1 MIRAVGVRQ
10 RRRPPDPIFDRSGV
24 VPKPPWRELA
34 ADIGALAFE
43 LARFGGR
50 LMVPADLPRGDGHPV
65 LVIPGLFSSDWLIR
79 GFREAL
85 TMLGYQVEGW
95 GAGINFGPTKSAWD
109 TASETLSDMAAQS
122 GQRVSLVGHSLG
134 GVLARA
140 LAAKHPELVRRV
152 ITVCSPFRLPTAS
165 RWRLLYR
172 ALSHRHIDDA
182 ILTSRLGA
190 PAPVPTT
197 AIYSPRDGIVAWTS
211 CIDEP
216 GPGRENVAVDGPHS
230 TMLGNPATLR
240 IVADRLALPDPAG
253 ES

>member
-1 MIRAVGVRQ
+1 MIRAVVARQ

-24 VPKPPWRELA
+24 VSKPCWRDA
-34 ADIGALAFE
+34 AGDIGALAFE

-50 LMVPADLPRGDGHPV
+50 LIVPAGLPRGDGHPV

-95 GAGINFGPTKSAWD
+95 GAGLNFGPTKSAWD

-140 LAAKHPELVRRV
+140 LAAAQPELVQQV

-172 ALSHRHIDDA
+172 ALSHWHIDDA
-182 ILTSRLGA
+182 ILTSRLA
-190 PAPVPTT
+190 VPPPVRTT
-197 AIYSPRDGIVAWTS
+197 AIYSPRDGIVAWQS

-216 GPGRENVAVDGPHS
+216 APGRENIAIEGRHS

-240 IVADRLALPDPAG
+240 IVADRLARPDPAG